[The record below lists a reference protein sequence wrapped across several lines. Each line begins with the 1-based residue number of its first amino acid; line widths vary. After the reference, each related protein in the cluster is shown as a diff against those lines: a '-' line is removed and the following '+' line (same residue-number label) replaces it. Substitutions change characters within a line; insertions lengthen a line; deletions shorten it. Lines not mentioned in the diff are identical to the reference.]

1 MESLA
6 RLVVIIFLALLGLG
20 PIGILA
26 VKCKYTVV
34 GMVFGAASLF
44 SGLWWLIGV
53 PSAPPLL
60 GLWAVG
66 AGAYALYLG
75 GREYR

>member
-1 MESLA
+1 VESLA
-6 RLVVIIFLALLGLG
+6 RLAVIIFLALLGAG
-20 PIGILA
+20 PLGILA
-26 VKCKYTVV
+26 VKCNYTVV
-34 GMVFGAASLF
+34 GVLLGAASLF

-75 GREYR
+75 GRAYR